1 MNFDKNIAEL
11 KAQADQS
18 ETNQQGRVY
27 TEDFKKAVIEYHY
40 LSGKKF
46 MTISKEIGIHFS
58 LVSKW
63 KKKYGKERTGFAY
76 GSGIRND
83 VRTKALC
90 VKEFKEKSISKK
102 DLAHAYNVGEG
113 TIHAWIGRYGHN
125 YEELL
130 DTRDGVPYVVEEK
143 DLIFGDKN
151 IELVLEL
158 KEKHMTELN
167 HIIEILHESGLTPG
181 KTLLKEIAAKK
192 EKAKHDIKTLKE
204 ANDILKQSK
213 KK

>member
-18 ETNQQGRVY
+18 ETNQQGRIY

-125 YEELL
+125 YKELL
-130 DTRDGVPYVVEEK
+130 DTRDGVPYIVDEK

-151 IELVLEL
+151 IERVLEA
-158 KEKHMTELN
+158 KEKHIGELRELLA
-167 HIIEILHESGLTPG
+167 IMKKTGYELPVSMKKKIEKDKK
-181 KTLLKEIAAKK
+181 KTKEEIS
-192 EKAKHDIKTLKE
+192 
-204 ANDILKQSK
+204 ILKKADIIMSK
-213 KK
+213 